1 MPGGVMNVVV
11 TGGSGTIGGAVV
23 QSLITLG
30 CHIVIAG
37 RDHEAV
43 DRAAAHFSAL
53 FPAKTSGGWAKGL
66 ALDVN
71 NAASVRT
78 FAADVDAVFPEG
90 IDTLVN
96 NAAVVSDTLALT
108 RDGIELQWSTNV
120 LGYFAVMSALLPA
133 LERGAQQPGR
143 MASRIVNVASDFAG
157 DLALDDLDWTRRK
170 YSSHAAYKQS
180 KAADRMLSA
189 AAAAALAASA
199 AAGAPPIT
207 VHSCHP
213 GVIGSKVYNGLMGG
227 TLVAQ
232 WRDAV
237 REGLDA
243 QIVAL
248 ATSREASRA
257 AELAGSGRYW
267 ARVEPKACRF
277 ASDAER
283 DRRTELIATLAAQ
296 YIARFGASPHS
307 RLLGTADRREL

>member
-1 MPGGVMNVVV
+1 MPGGVVNVVV

-23 QSLITLG
+23 QSLIALG

-37 RDHEAV
+37 RDGVAV
-43 DRAAAHFSAL
+43 SAAASHFSSL

-71 NAASVRT
+71 SAASVRA
-78 FAADVDAVFPEG
+78 FVADLDAVFPEG

-96 NAAVVSDTLALT
+96 NAAVVSDTLVFT
-108 RDGIELQWSTNV
+108 GDGHELQWSTNT
-120 LGYFAVMSALLPA
+120 LGYFSVMSALLPA

-143 MASRIVNVASDFAG
+143 VASRIVNVASDFAG

-170 YSSHAAYKQS
+170 YSSHLAYRQS

-199 AAGAPPIT
+199 AAGAPPIA
-207 VHSCHP
+207 VHACHP

-227 TLVAQ
+227 TIVAK
-232 WRDAV
+232 WRDAL
-237 REGLDA
+237 RNGLDV
-243 QIVAL
+243 QVVAL

-267 ARVEPKACRF
+267 ARVQPKACRF

-283 DRRTELIATLAAQ
+283 TRRTELVTTLAAQ
-296 YIARFGASPHS
+296 HIARFGAPPHP
-307 RLLGTADRREL
+307 RLLGAADRREL